1 MGMSLDQ
8 RKWNWLDTLL
18 FFMRTLWIF
27 YNASWVLSATMD
39 TTNKWIL
46 FAWFVLIYLAPLV
59 IYRPGYMNLVV
70 FFMIDTVL
78 SGSMFLFMI
87 NHYHIMGVYDFLY
100 VPFIMTAYACQRKP
114 FIWIGMVASFFIFL
128 AGTWLGGQFNEQ
140 LPAVFINT
148 SLFYV
153 IGFCLGRITSA
164 NHDMKRLA
172 ASIQEKN
179 KALDQYSRK
188 IEELTIM
195 EERNRVS
202 QDLHDTVG
210 HIFTSVI
217 TSLDA
222 LPFLMNASMEEAENT
237 IKEVCDLARKGLD
250 DVRQTIHQI
259 TPSEPQQPLSHS
271 FHQIIDEF
279 IKHTG
284 TNVVFQM
291 EGTERELEKGMKNTL
306 IRCLQ
311 EGLTNAKRHGQ
322 ATQIVVKTCY
332 DKEFFMLQIKDNGV
346 GTDSVQPGFGLQ
358 TMKDRLISVNGS
370 LTIRSKVNEGM
381 EIHCLIP
388 LGKEVANK

>member
-1 MGMSLDQ
+1 
-8 RKWNWLDTLL
+8 
-18 FFMRTLWIF
+18 
-27 YNASWVLSATMD
+27 MD